1 MKKLLRFIPLGI
13 GISALILYIF
23 NVVNYR
29 IINNAATML
38 QILTGLRTYLY
49 ISIGGFLIYFF
60 IRVIEFMNSKTY
72 DEKTDAIV
80 EKKPIIK
87 KEEKIIKEEKVPIK
101 TVEKE
106 VIKEVVLTGDK
117 YCSNCGEKIFSSDT
131 YCKRCGSYQLDKKSG
146 KKPIIRNII
155 NVIEIVVLILI
166 LYFMLNILFEYK
178 EKKDPSFTSPFKVE
192 ITK

>member
-23 NVVNYR
+23 NVVNYK

-80 EKKPIIK
+80 EEKPIIK
-87 KEEKIIKEEKVPIK
+87 KEEKIIEEEKVPIK

>member
-38 QILTGLRTYLY
+38 QILSGLRTYLY

-80 EKKPIIK
+80 EEKPIIK

>member
-38 QILTGLRTYLY
+38 RILTGLRTYLY

-80 EKKPIIK
+80 EEKPIIK
-87 KEEKIIKEEKVPIK
+87 KEEKIIEEEKVPIK

>member
-80 EKKPIIK
+80 EEKPIIK
-87 KEEKIIKEEKVPIK
+87 KEEKIIEKEKVPIK

>member
-38 QILTGLRTYLY
+38 QILSGLRTYLF

-80 EKKPIIK
+80 EEKPIIK

>member
-38 QILTGLRTYLY
+38 QILAGLRTYLY

-80 EKKPIIK
+80 EEKPIIK
-87 KEEKIIKEEKVPIK
+87 KEDKIIKEEKVPIK

>member
-80 EKKPIIK
+80 EEKPIIK
-87 KEEKIIKEEKVPIK
+87 KEEKIIEEEKVPIK

-155 NVIEIVVLILI
+155 NVIEMVVLILI

>member
-80 EKKPIIK
+80 EEKPIIK
-87 KEEKIIKEEKVPIK
+87 KEEKIIEEEKVPIK

-117 YCSNCGEKIFSSDT
+117 YCSNCGEKIFSNDT

>member
-72 DEKTDAIV
+72 DEKTDTIV
-80 EKKPIIK
+80 EEKPIIK

>member
-80 EKKPIIK
+80 EEKPIIK
-87 KEEKIIKEEKVPIK
+87 KEEKIIEEEKVPIK
-101 TVEKE
+101 TLEKE

>member
-38 QILTGLRTYLY
+38 QILTGLRTYSY

-80 EKKPIIK
+80 EEKPIIK
-87 KEEKIIKEEKVPIK
+87 KEEKIIEKEKVPIK

>member
-80 EKKPIIK
+80 EEKPIIK
-87 KEEKIIKEEKVPIK
+87 KEEKIIEEEKVPIK

-106 VIKEVVLTGDK
+106 VIKEVILTGDK

>member
-72 DEKTDAIV
+72 DEKTDTIV
-80 EKKPIIK
+80 EKNPIIK

-117 YCSNCGEKIFSSDT
+117 YCSNCGEKIFSSDI

>member
-80 EKKPIIK
+80 EEKPIIK
-87 KEEKIIKEEKVPIK
+87 KEEKII
-101 TVEKE
+101 
-106 VIKEVVLTGDK
+106 
-117 YCSNCGEKIFSSDT
+117 
-131 YCKRCGSYQLDKKSG
+131 
-146 KKPIIRNII
+146 
-155 NVIEIVVLILI
+155 
-166 LYFMLNILFEYK
+166 
-178 EKKDPSFTSPFKVE
+178 
-192 ITK
+192 

>member
-80 EKKPIIK
+80 EEKPIIK
-87 KEEKIIKEEKVPIK
+87 KEEKIIEEEKVPIK

-166 LYFMLNILFEYK
+166 LYFMLSILFEYK

>member
-60 IRVIEFMNSKTY
+60 IRVIEFMNIKTY

-80 EKKPIIK
+80 EEKPIIK
-87 KEEKIIKEEKVPIK
+87 KEEKIIEKEKVPIK

>member
-29 IINNAATML
+29 IINNVATML

-80 EKKPIIK
+80 EEKPIIK
-87 KEEKIIKEEKVPIK
+87 KEEKIIEEEKVPIK

>member
-38 QILTGLRTYLY
+38 QILTGLRTYLF

-60 IRVIEFMNSKTY
+60 IRVIEFMNNKTY

-80 EKKPIIK
+80 EEKPIIK
-87 KEEKIIKEEKVPIK
+87 KEEKIIEEEKVPIK

-131 YCKRCGSYQLDKKSG
+131 YCRRCGSYQLDKKSG

>member
-38 QILTGLRTYLY
+38 QILSGLRTYLY

-80 EKKPIIK
+80 EEKPIIK
-87 KEEKIIKEEKVPIK
+87 KEEKKEKVPIK

>member
-80 EKKPIIK
+80 EEKPIIK
-87 KEEKIIKEEKVPIK
+87 KEEKIIEEEKVPIK

>member
-80 EKKPIIK
+80 EEKPIIK
-87 KEEKIIKEEKVPIK
+87 KEEKIIEKEKVPIK
-101 TVEKE
+101 PVEKE

>member
-38 QILTGLRTYLY
+38 QILTGLRTYLF

-60 IRVIEFMNSKTY
+60 IRVIEFMNNKTY

-80 EKKPIIK
+80 EEKPIIK
-87 KEEKIIKEEKVPIK
+87 
-101 TVEKE
+101 KE

-117 YCSNCGEKIFSSDT
+117 YCSNCGEKIFSNDT
-131 YCKRCGSYQLDKKSG
+131 YCRRCGSYQLDKKSG

>member
-80 EKKPIIK
+80 EEKPIIK
-87 KEEKIIKEEKVPIK
+87 KEEKIIEEEKVPIK

-106 VIKEVVLTGDK
+106 VIKEIVLTGDK

>member
-38 QILTGLRTYLY
+38 QILTGLKSYLY

-72 DEKTDAIV
+72 DDKTDTIV
-80 EKKPIIK
+80 EKETVIK
-87 KEEKIIKEEKVPIK
+87 KEENKVKEQKVPVK

-106 VIKEVVLTGDK
+106 VIKEVILTGDK

-146 KKPIIRNII
+146 RKPIIKNII

-166 LYFMLNILFEYK
+166 LYFMLNMLFEYK
-178 EKKDPSFTSPFKVE
+178 EKKDPSFTSPFKIE

>member
-38 QILTGLRTYLY
+38 QILSGLRTYLY

-80 EKKPIIK
+80 EEKPIIK
-87 KEEKIIKEEKVPIK
+87 KEEKIIEKEKVPIK

-131 YCKRCGSYQLDKKSG
+131 YCRRCGSYQLDKKSG

>member
-38 QILTGLRTYLY
+38 QILAGLRTYLY

-80 EKKPIIK
+80 EEKPIIK

>member
-80 EKKPIIK
+80 EEKPIIK